1 LGDNGGE
8 KEKMNYKQAYQSFV
22 YHGERI
28 YSPTGEENPYHELM
42 RNWWAFII
50 ENKLYKYLPDDPV
63 EADDIIWQL
72 ANWFPSEKNVEKI
85 RRILKELKRRKSLDS
100 LPYLVRQI
108 IGGGF

>member
-1 LGDNGGE
+1 
-8 KEKMNYKQAYQSFV
+8 
-22 YHGERI
+22 
-28 YSPTGEENPYHELM
+28 M

-50 ENKLYKYLPDDPV
+50 DNKLYKYLPDDPV

-72 ANWFPSEKNVEKI
+72 ANWFPSEKKI
-85 RRILKELKRRKSLDS
+85 RQILKELKRRKSLDS